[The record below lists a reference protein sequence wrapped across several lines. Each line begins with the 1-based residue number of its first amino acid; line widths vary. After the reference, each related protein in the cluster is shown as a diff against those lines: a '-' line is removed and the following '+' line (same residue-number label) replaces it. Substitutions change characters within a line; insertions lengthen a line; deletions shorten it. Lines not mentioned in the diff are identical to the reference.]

1 MPLTI
6 IQAFPLASAA
16 QPAGWSGEETTSL
29 SILPQEQDAVSL
41 PAPEK

>member
-16 QPAGWSGEETTSL
+16 QHGWSGEETTSL